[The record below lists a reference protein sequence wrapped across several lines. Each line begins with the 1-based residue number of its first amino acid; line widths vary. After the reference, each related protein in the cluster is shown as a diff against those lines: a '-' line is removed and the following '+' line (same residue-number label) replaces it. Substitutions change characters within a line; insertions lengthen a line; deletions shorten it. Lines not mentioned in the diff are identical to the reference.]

1 MSKVKSPNQNGT
13 KTRMRP
19 ALTPEARESQLI
31 SLAYD
36 LVESRLL
43 DGTATSQETT
53 YFLKLASDKTK
64 TKLMNEK
71 LIEENKLLRAKTEAI
86 QSEKKNEEFYAKVL
100 SALKKYNGQGSEDDD
115 QDEYDEY

>member
-1 MSKVKSPNQNGT
+1 MAKVKAPNQNGS
-13 KTRMRP
+13 KTRLRP

-36 LVESRLL
+36 LVEARLL
-43 DGTATSQETT
+43 EGTATSQETT
-53 YFLKLASDKTK
+53 YFLKLASSK
-64 TKLMNEK
+64 TKLENEK

-100 SALKKYNGQGSEDDD
+100 SALKKYNGQGSEDD
-115 QDEYDEY
+115 QDEYDDY

>member
-1 MSKVKSPNQNGT
+1 MAKVKGLPQNDQ
-13 KTRMRP
+13 KRKIRP

-36 LVESRLL
+36 LVEERLL

-53 YFLKLASDKTK
+53 YFLKLASSKTR
-64 TKLMNEK
+64 LENEK
-71 LIEENKLLRAKTEAI
+71 LIEENKLLRAKTEAV

-100 SALKKYNGQGSEDDD
+100 AALKKYNGQSRQD
-115 QDEYDEY
+115 DEYDEY

>member
-1 MSKVKSPNQNGT
+1 MAKVKSPNQNGT
-13 KTRMRP
+13 KTRLRP

-36 LVESRLL
+36 LVEARLL
-43 DGTATSQETT
+43 EGTATSQETT
-53 YFLKLASDKTK
+53 YFLKLASSK
-64 TKLMNEK
+64 TKLENEK
-71 LIEENKLLRAKTEAI
+71 LMEENKLLRAKTEAI

>member
-1 MSKVKSPNQNGT
+1 MAKVKSPQQNGS
-13 KTRMRP
+13 KRKIRP

-36 LVESRLL
+36 LVEERLL

-53 YFLKLASDKTK
+53 YFLKLASSKTR
-64 TKLMNEK
+64 LENEK
-71 LIEENKLLRAKTEAI
+71 LIEENKLLRAKTEAV

-100 SALKKYNGQGSEDDD
+100 AALKKYNGQSQQD
-115 QDEYDEY
+115 DEYDEY

>member
-1 MSKVKSPNQNGT
+1 MAKVKSPSQNGS
-13 KTRMRP
+13 KTRLRP

-36 LVESRLL
+36 LVEARLL
-43 DGTATSQETT
+43 EGTATSQETT
-53 YFLKLASDKTK
+53 YFLKLASSK
-64 TKLMNEK
+64 TKLENEK

-100 SALKKYNGQGSEDDD
+100 SALKKYNGQGSEDD
-115 QDEYDEY
+115 QDEYDDY

>member
-1 MSKVKSPNQNGT
+1 MAKVKSPAQSGP
-13 KTRMRP
+13 KRKIRP

-36 LVESRLL
+36 LVEERLL

-53 YFLKLASDKTK
+53 YFLKLASSKTR
-64 TKLMNEK
+64 LENEK
-71 LIEENKLLRAKTEAI
+71 LMEENKLLRAKTEAV

-100 SALKKYNGQGSEDDD
+100 AALKKYNGQSGQD
-115 QDEYDEY
+115 DEYDEY

>member
-1 MSKVKSPNQNGT
+1 MAKVKSPQQNGS
-13 KTRMRP
+13 KRKIRP

-36 LVESRLL
+36 LVEERLL

-53 YFLKLASDKTK
+53 YFLKLASSKTR
-64 TKLMNEK
+64 LENEK
-71 LIEENKLLRAKTEAI
+71 LMEENKLLRAKTEAV

-100 SALKKYNGQGSEDDD
+100 AALKKYNGQSQQD
-115 QDEYDEY
+115 DEYDEY

>member
-1 MSKVKSPNQNGT
+1 MGKVKSPSQNGT
-13 KTRMRP
+13 KNRLRP

-53 YFLKLASDKTK
+53 YFLKLASGK
-64 TKLMNEK
+64 TKLENEK
-71 LIEENKLLRAKTEAI
+71 LMEENKLLRAKTEAI

-100 SALKKYNGQGSEDDD
+100 SALKKYNGQGSQDDD

>member
-1 MSKVKSPNQNGT
+1 MAKVKSPSQNGT
-13 KTRMRP
+13 KTRLRP

-43 DGTATSQETT
+43 EGTATSQETT
-53 YFLKLASDKTK
+53 YFLKLASSK
-64 TKLMNEK
+64 TKLENEK

-86 QSEKKNEEFYAKVL
+86 QSEKKNEEFYVKVL
-100 SALKKYNGQGSEDDD
+100 SALKKYNGQGSQDDD

>member
-1 MSKVKSPNQNGT
+1 MSKVKSPNQNGS
-13 KTRMRP
+13 KTRLRP

-43 DGTATSQETT
+43 EGTATSQETT
-53 YFLKLASDKTK
+53 YFLKLASSK
-64 TKLMNEK
+64 TKLENEK

-100 SALKKYNGQGSEDDD
+100 SALKKYNGQGSQDDD

>member
-1 MSKVKSPNQNGT
+1 MAKVKSPSQNGT
-13 KTRMRP
+13 KTRLRP

-36 LVESRLL
+36 LVEARLL
-43 DGTATSQETT
+43 EGTATSQETT
-53 YFLKLASDKTK
+53 YFLKLASSK
-64 TKLMNEK
+64 TKLENEK
-71 LIEENKLLRAKTEAI
+71 LMEENKLLRAKTEAI

>member
-1 MSKVKSPNQNGT
+1 MAKVKSPPQNGS
-13 KTRMRP
+13 KRKIRP

-36 LVESRLL
+36 LVEERLL

-53 YFLKLASDKTK
+53 YFLKLASSKTR
-64 TKLMNEK
+64 LENEK
-71 LIEENKLLRAKTEAI
+71 LMEENKLLRAKTEAV

-100 SALKKYNGQGSEDDD
+100 AALKKYNGQSQQD
-115 QDEYDEY
+115 DEYDEY

>member
-1 MSKVKSPNQNGT
+1 MGKVKSPSQNGT

-53 YFLKLASDKTK
+53 YFLKLASGK
-64 TKLMNEK
+64 TKLENEK
-71 LIEENKLLRAKTEAI
+71 LMEENKLLRAKTEAI
-86 QSEKKNEEFYAKVL
+86 QAEKKNEEFYAKVL
-100 SALKKYNGQGSEDDD
+100 SALKKYNGQASQDDD
-115 QDEYDEY
+115 QDEYDDY

>member
-1 MSKVKSPNQNGT
+1 MAKVKSPNQNGT
-13 KTRMRP
+13 KTRLRP

-36 LVESRLL
+36 LVEARLL
-43 DGTATSQETT
+43 EGTATSQETT
-53 YFLKLASDKTK
+53 YFLKLASSK
-64 TKLMNEK
+64 TKLENEK

-100 SALKKYNGQGSEDDD
+100 SALKKYNGQGSQDDD

>member
-1 MSKVKSPNQNGT
+1 MAKVKSPSQNGT
-13 KTRMRP
+13 KTRLRP

-36 LVESRLL
+36 LVEARLL
-43 DGTATSQETT
+43 EGTATSQETT
-53 YFLKLASDKTK
+53 YFLKLASSK
-64 TKLMNEK
+64 TKLENEK
-71 LIEENKLLRAKTEAI
+71 LMEENKLLRAKTEAI

-100 SALKKYNGQGSEDDD
+100 SALKKYNGQGSQDDD

>member
-1 MSKVKSPNQNGT
+1 MAKVKSPAQSGH
-13 KTRMRP
+13 KPRPRP

-36 LVESRLL
+36 LVEERLL

-53 YFLKLASDKTK
+53 YFLKLASSKTR
-64 TKLMNEK
+64 LENEK
-71 LIEENKLLRAKTEAI
+71 LIEENKLLRAKTEAV

-100 SALKKYNGQGSEDDD
+100 AALKKYNGQSGQD
-115 QDEYDEY
+115 DEYDEY

>member
-1 MSKVKSPNQNGT
+1 MSKVKSPNQNGS
-13 KTRMRP
+13 KTRLRP

-43 DGTATSQETT
+43 EGTATSQETT
-53 YFLKLASDKTK
+53 YFLKLASSK
-64 TKLMNEK
+64 TKLENEK

-100 SALKKYNGQGSEDDD
+100 SALKKYNGQGSQDDD
-115 QDEYDEY
+115 QDEHDEY

>member
-1 MSKVKSPNQNGT
+1 MAKVKSPAQSGQ
-13 KTRMRP
+13 KRKLRP

-36 LVESRLL
+36 LVEERLL

-53 YFLKLASDKTK
+53 YFLKLASSKTR
-64 TKLMNEK
+64 LENEK
-71 LIEENKLLRAKTEAI
+71 LIEENKLLRAKTEAV

-100 SALKKYNGQGSEDDD
+100 AALKKYNGQSQQD
-115 QDEYDEY
+115 DEYDEY